1 VRIITLSP
9 ISLNKTISSLTCTLT
24 ACYPHYISISA
35 QQHHDEIGGEQME
48 LNDILYEKK
57 DSVAIATF
65 NRPAVLNA
73 FRQAT
78 LREFISILDDV
89 KADDSVRVLI
99 ITGNGRAFS
108 AGIDLK
114 EMAYPSSDSLTLKQA
129 YDELQA
135 IQDVTRRMVHL
146 PKIIIAAVN
155 GIAIGIG
162 VETALASDIRFAAE
176 EATFAFT
183 EVKRALFETNGV
195 MYILPRLVG
204 QGRAMQVLLTGEK
217 ILGQEA
223 LNIGLVT
230 RVIAQERLLDAAMD
244 MAHTIAA
251 NAPISVR
258 LIKQTMQ
265 RTYDL
270 DLEAMMQ
277 LEVDGMLQC
286 FRSEDLVEGFTAFLE
301 KRSPVYKGK

>member
-1 VRIITLSP
+1 
-9 ISLNKTISSLTCTLT
+9 
-24 ACYPHYISISA
+24 
-35 QQHHDEIGGEQME
+35 ME

-57 DSVAIATF
+57 DSIAVATF

-89 KADDSVRVLI
+89 KADNTVRVLI

-114 EMAYPSSDSLTLKQA
+114 EMASSTSDGRSLKQE

-146 PKIIIAAVN
+146 PKITIAAVN
-155 GIAIGIG
+155 GIAVGIG
-162 VETALASDIRFAAE
+162 VETALASDIRLAGDK
-176 EATFAFT
+176 ATFAFT

-204 QGRAMQVLLTGEK
+204 MGRAMQILLTGET
-217 ILGQEA
+217 ISAQDA
-223 LNIGLVT
+223 LNVGLVT
-230 RVIAQERLLDAAMD
+230 RVVALDQLMEYAID
-244 MAHTIAA
+244 MAHTIAS
-251 NAPISVR
+251 NAPLSVR
-258 LIKQTMQ
+258 LVKQTMQ
-265 RTYDL
+265 KTYDL
-270 DLEAMMQ
+270 DLEAVMQ
-277 LEVDGMLQC
+277 LEVDGMMQC
-286 FRSEDLVEGFTAFLE
+286 LRSEDLLEGFNAFLE
-301 KRSPVYKGK
+301 KRPPVYKGK

>member
-1 VRIITLSP
+1 
-9 ISLNKTISSLTCTLT
+9 
-24 ACYPHYISISA
+24 
-35 QQHHDEIGGEQME
+35 ME

-57 DSVAIATF
+57 DGIAVATF

-78 LREFISILDDV
+78 LHEFISILDDA
-89 KADDSVRVLI
+89 KADDTVRVLI

-114 EMAYPSSDSLTLKQA
+114 EMAYPSSETLSLKQA
-129 YDELQA
+129 YDELQT

-155 GIAIGIG
+155 GIAVGIG
-162 VETALASDIRFAAE
+162 VETALASDIRLASDK
-176 EATFAFT
+176 ATFAFT

-204 QGRAMQVLLTGEK
+204 QGRAMQMLLTGEMV
-217 ILGQEA
+217 LAQDA
-223 LNIGLVT
+223 LNAGLVT
-230 RVIAQERLLDAAMD
+230 RVVAQEQLMEYAMH

-251 NAPISVR
+251 NAPLSVR
-258 LIKQTMQ
+258 LVKQTMQ
-265 RTYDL
+265 KTYDL
-270 DLEAMMQ
+270 DLEAVMQ

-286 FRSEDLVEGFTAFLE
+286 FRSEDLVEGFNAFLE
-301 KRSPVYKGK
+301 KRTPVYKGK

>member
-1 VRIITLSP
+1 MD
-9 ISLNKTISSLTCTLT
+9 LT
-24 ACYPHYISISA
+24 
-35 QQHHDEIGGEQME
+35 
-48 LNDILYEKK
+48 DIQYEKK
-57 DSVAIATF
+57 NGIAIATF

-78 LREFISILDDV
+78 LREFKSILDDV
-89 KADDSVRVLI
+89 QADDTIRVVI

-114 EMAYPSSDSLTLKQA
+114 EMANSSSDVRTLKQE

-155 GIAIGIG
+155 GIAVGIG
-162 VETALASDIRFAAE
+162 VETALASDIRLAADK
-176 EATFAFT
+176 ATFAFA

-204 QGRAMQVLLTGEK
+204 LGRALQMLLTGE
-217 ILGQEA
+217 IVSALDA
-223 LNIGLVT
+223 LNAGLVT
-230 RVIAQERLLDAAMD
+230 RVVAQEQLMEYAID
-244 MAHTIAA
+244 MAQTIAA
-251 NAPISVR
+251 NAPLSVR
-258 LIKQTMQ
+258 LVKQTMHK
-265 RTYDL
+265 TYDL

-277 LEVDGMLQC
+277 LEVDGMMQC
-286 FRSEDLVEGFTAFLE
+286 YRSEDLVESLNAFLK
-301 KRSPVYKGK
+301 KRPPVYKGK

>member
-1 VRIITLSP
+1 
-9 ISLNKTISSLTCTLT
+9 
-24 ACYPHYISISA
+24 
-35 QQHHDEIGGEQME
+35 ME
-48 LNDILYEKK
+48 LYDILYEKK
-57 DSVAIATF
+57 DGIAIATF

-89 KADDSVRVLI
+89 KVDNTVRVLI

-114 EMAYPSSDSLTLKQA
+114 EMASSTSDDRSLEQE

-155 GIAIGIG
+155 GIAVGIG
-162 VETALASDIRFAAE
+162 VETALASDIRIAADK
-176 EATFAFT
+176 ATFAFT

-195 MYILPRLVG
+195 MYFLPRLVG
-204 QGRAMQVLLTGEK
+204 LGRAMQMLLTGE
-217 ILGQEA
+217 IIPAQHA
-223 LNIGLVT
+223 LNAGLVT
-230 RVIAQERLLDAAMD
+230 QVVGQEQLMEYAINMGY
-244 MAHTIAA
+244 TIAS
-251 NAPISVR
+251 NAPLSV
-258 LIKQTMQ
+258 LLVKQTMQ
-265 RTYDL
+265 QTYDL
-270 DLEAMMQ
+270 DLEAVLQ
-277 LEVDGMLQC
+277 LEVDGMMQC
-286 FRSEDLVEGFTAFLE
+286 LRSEDLVEGFNAFLE

>member
-1 VRIITLSP
+1 MD
-9 ISLNKTISSLTCTLT
+9 LT
-24 ACYPHYISISA
+24 
-35 QQHHDEIGGEQME
+35 
-48 LNDILYEKK
+48 DIQYEKK
-57 DSVAIATF
+57 NGIAIAIF

-78 LREFISILDDV
+78 LREFKSILDDV
-89 KADDSVRVLI
+89 QADDTIRVVI

-114 EMAYPSSDSLTLKQA
+114 EMANSSSDVRTLKQE

-155 GIAIGIG
+155 GIAVGIG
-162 VETALASDIRFAAE
+162 VETALASDIRLAADK
-176 EATFAFT
+176 ATFAFT

-204 QGRAMQVLLTGEK
+204 LGRALQMLLTGE
-217 ILGQEA
+217 IVSALDA
-223 LNIGLVT
+223 LNAGLVT
-230 RVIAQERLLDAAMD
+230 RVVAQEQLMEYAID
-244 MAHTIAA
+244 MAQTIAA
-251 NAPISVR
+251 NAPLSVR
-258 LIKQTMQ
+258 LVKQTMQ
-265 RTYDL
+265 KTYDL

-277 LEVDGMLQC
+277 LEVDGMMQC
-286 FRSEDLVEGFTAFLE
+286 SRSEDLIEGFNAFLE

>member
-1 VRIITLSP
+1 
-9 ISLNKTISSLTCTLT
+9 
-24 ACYPHYISISA
+24 
-35 QQHHDEIGGEQME
+35 ME

-57 DSVAIATF
+57 EGIAVATF

-89 KADDSVRVLI
+89 KADNTVRVLI

-114 EMAYPSSDSLTLKQA
+114 EMASSTSEGRSLKQE

-155 GIAIGIG
+155 GIAVGIG
-162 VETALASDIRFAAE
+162 VETALASDIRLAADN
-176 EATFAFT
+176 ATFAFT

-204 QGRAMQVLLTGEK
+204 QGRAMQLLLTGETVSA
-217 ILGQEA
+217 QDA
-223 LNIGLVT
+223 LNTGLVT
-230 RVIAQERLLDAAMD
+230 RVVAQDQLMEYAID
-244 MAHTIAA
+244 MAHTIAS
-251 NAPISVR
+251 NAPLSVR
-258 LIKQTMQ
+258 LVKQTMQ
-265 RTYDL
+265 KTYDL
-270 DLEAMMQ
+270 DLEAVMQ
-277 LEVDGMLQC
+277 LEVDGMMQC
-286 FRSEDLVEGFTAFLE
+286 YRSEDLVESFNAFLE
-301 KRSPVYKGK
+301 KRFPVYKGK

>member
-1 VRIITLSP
+1 
-9 ISLNKTISSLTCTLT
+9 
-24 ACYPHYISISA
+24 
-35 QQHHDEIGGEQME
+35 ME
-48 LNDILYEKK
+48 LTDILYEKK
-57 DSVAIATF
+57 DNIAVATF

-78 LREFISILDDV
+78 LREFITILDNV
-89 KADDSVRVLI
+89 KADESVRILV
-99 ITGNGRAFS
+99 ITGKGRAFS

-114 EMAYPSSDSLTLKQA
+114 EMPNSTSDSRSLKQE

-135 IQDVTRRMVHL
+135 IQDVTRRLVYL

-155 GIAIGIG
+155 GIAVGIGI
-162 VETALASDIRFAAE
+162 ETALASDIRLAGDK
-176 EATFAFT
+176 ATFAFT

-204 QGRAMQVLLTGEK
+204 QGRAMQMLLTGEMVSA
-217 ILGQEA
+217 QDA
-223 LNIGLVT
+223 LKAGLVT
-230 RVIAQERLLDAAMD
+230 HVVAQEHLMEYAMD

-251 NAPISVR
+251 NAPLSVR
-258 LIKQTMQ
+258 LVKQTMR

-277 LEVDGMLQC
+277 LEVDGMMQC
-286 FRSEDLVEGFTAFLE
+286 FRSEDLIEGFNAFLE
-301 KRSPVYKGK
+301 QRPPVYKGK

>member
-1 VRIITLSP
+1 
-9 ISLNKTISSLTCTLT
+9 
-24 ACYPHYISISA
+24 
-35 QQHHDEIGGEQME
+35 ME

-57 DSVAIATF
+57 DGIAVATF
-65 NRPAVLNA
+65 NRPVVLNA

-78 LREFISILDDV
+78 LHEFISILDDV
-89 KADDSVRVLI
+89 KADDTVRVLI

-114 EMAYPSSDSLTLKQA
+114 EMAYPSSETLSLKQA
-129 YDELQA
+129 YDELQI

-155 GIAIGIG
+155 GIAVGIG
-162 VETALASDIRFAAE
+162 VETALASDIRLASE
-176 EATFAFT
+176 KATFAFT

-204 QGRAMQVLLTGEK
+204 QGRAMQMLLTGEK
-217 ILGQEA
+217 VLAQEA
-223 LNIGLVT
+223 LNAGLVT
-230 RVIAQERLLDAAMD
+230 RVVAQQQLMEYAMD

-251 NAPISVR
+251 NAPLSVR
-258 LIKQTMQ
+258 LVKQTMQ

-270 DLEAMMQ
+270 DLEAVMQ

-286 FRSEDLVEGFTAFLE
+286 FRSEDLVEGFNAFLE
-301 KRSPVYKGK
+301 KRTPVYKGK

>member
-1 VRIITLSP
+1 
-9 ISLNKTISSLTCTLT
+9 
-24 ACYPHYISISA
+24 
-35 QQHHDEIGGEQME
+35 ME
-48 LNDILYEKK
+48 LYDILYEKK
-57 DSVAIATF
+57 DDIAIATF

-89 KADDSVRVLI
+89 KVDNTVRVLI

-114 EMAYPSSDSLTLKQA
+114 EMASSTSDDRSLKQE

-155 GIAIGIG
+155 GIAVGIG
-162 VETALASDIRFAAE
+162 VETALASDIRIAADK
-176 EATFAFT
+176 ATFAFT

-195 MYILPRLVG
+195 MYFLPRLVG
-204 QGRAMQVLLTGEK
+204 LGRAMQMLLTGE
-217 ILGQEA
+217 IIPAQHA
-223 LNIGLVT
+223 LNAGLLTQV
-230 RVIAQERLLDAAMD
+230 VAQEQLMEYAIN
-244 MAHTIAA
+244 MAYTIAS
-251 NAPISVR
+251 NAPLSVR
-258 LIKQTMQ
+258 LVKQTMQ
-265 RTYDL
+265 QTYDL
-270 DLEAMMQ
+270 DLEAVLQ
-277 LEVDGMLQC
+277 LEVDGMMQC
-286 FRSEDLVEGFTAFLE
+286 LRSEDLVEGFNAFLE

>member
-1 VRIITLSP
+1 
-9 ISLNKTISSLTCTLT
+9 
-24 ACYPHYISISA
+24 
-35 QQHHDEIGGEQME
+35 ME

-57 DSVAIATF
+57 DGIAIATF

-89 KADDSVRVLI
+89 KVDNTVRVLI

-114 EMAYPSSDSLTLKQA
+114 EMASSTSDDRSLKQE

-155 GIAIGIG
+155 GIAVGIG
-162 VETALASDIRFAAE
+162 VETALASDIRIAADK
-176 EATFAFT
+176 ATFAFT

-195 MYILPRLVG
+195 MYFLPRLVG
-204 QGRAMQVLLTGEK
+204 LGRAMQMLLTGE
-217 ILGQEA
+217 IIPAQHA
-223 LNIGLVT
+223 LNAGLLTQV
-230 RVIAQERLLDAAMD
+230 VAQEQLMEYAIN
-244 MAHTIAA
+244 MAYTIAS
-251 NAPISVR
+251 NAPLSVR
-258 LIKQTMQ
+258 LVKQTMQ
-265 RTYDL
+265 QTYDL
-270 DLEAMMQ
+270 DLEAVLQ
-277 LEVDGMLQC
+277 LEVDGMMQC
-286 FRSEDLVEGFTAFLE
+286 LRSEDLVEGFNAFLE

>member
-1 VRIITLSP
+1 
-9 ISLNKTISSLTCTLT
+9 
-24 ACYPHYISISA
+24 
-35 QQHHDEIGGEQME
+35 ME

-57 DSVAIATF
+57 DGIAIATF

-78 LREFISILDDV
+78 LREFICILDDV
-89 KADDSVRVLI
+89 QADNTIRVLI

-114 EMAYPSSDSLTLKQA
+114 EMANSSSDVRSVKQE

-162 VETALASDIRFAAE
+162 VETALASDIRLAADN
-176 EATFAFT
+176 ATFAFT

-204 QGRAMQVLLTGEK
+204 LGRAMQLLLTGE
-217 ILGQEA
+217 IVSAQDA
-223 LNIGLVT
+223 LNAGLVT
-230 RVIAQERLLDAAMD
+230 RVVAQEQLMEYAID

-251 NAPISVR
+251 NAPLSVR
-258 LIKQTMQ
+258 LAKQTMQ
-265 RTYDL
+265 KTYDL
-270 DLEAMMQ
+270 DLEAVMQ
-277 LEVDGMLQC
+277 LEVDGMMQC
-286 FRSEDLVEGFTAFLE
+286 SRSEDLIEGFNAFLE
-301 KRSPVYKGK
+301 KRPPIYKGR